1 MKLLFLSRSNS
12 RDHTAYTHRLS
23 MLQRGLKRLG
33 VETGFYYLG
42 DRTITSHTMIP
53 LYIPV
58 LTRVFRKYDAIHAG
72 GMPCAYVANI
82 CKPFHFRKVI
92 YDVHG
97 DRIREVSEESRMKNE
112 KGKLGYFP
120 LAKTLIQGMG
130 ATWFSDHY
138 VPVSK
143 PLKKLVMNRGIP
155 ENRIT
160 LIRNGVDLDI
170 FTPGKKS
177 ARGKF
182 IITYAGKF
190 QSYQA
195 IDDFIQAAT
204 MIQNSNVR
212 FRVIGFS
219 QEDNSRKEVIRNR
232 LGGRV
237 ELIDEAPKDVLVAY
251 LRESDV
257 LVIPRRRSHVTI
269 VALPTKFAEY
279 IAMGKPVIVSD
290 VDETAQFVQ
299 EYKCGLVYRNG
310 AKGLK
315 SAIVQMIECSGESLQ
330 EMGQNGRQLAE
341 KVFDWNIICY
351 QYYHLLKNKL
361 SL

>member
-1 MKLLFLSRSNS
+1 
-12 RDHTAYTHRLS
+12 

-53 LYIPV
+53 LYIPI
-58 LTRVFRKYDAIHAG
+58 LARVFRKYDVIHAG

-82 CKPFHFRKVI
+82 CKPFHFRRVI

-130 ATWFSDHY
+130 ASYLSDHY
-138 VPVSK
+138 IPVSK
-143 PLKKLVMNRGIP
+143 PLKKLVMNRGVP

-160 LIRNGVDLDI
+160 IIRNGVDLDI
-170 FTPGKKS
+170 FTPGEKM
-177 ARGKF
+177 ARRKF

-195 IDDFIQAAT
+195 IDDFIEAAAT
-204 MIQNSNVR
+204 VQNSNVR
-212 FRVIGFS
+212 FRIIGFS
-219 QEDNSRKEVIRNR
+219 LEDNSRKEAIRKR

-237 ELIDEAPKDVLVAY
+237 ELIDEAPKDILVAY

-290 VDETAQFVQ
+290 IDETAQFVQ
-299 EYKCGLVYRNG
+299 NHKCGLVYRNG
-310 AKGLK
+310 TKGLK
-315 SAIVQMIECSGESLQ
+315 NAFLQMIECSEECLQ
-330 EMGQNGRQLAE
+330 EMGENGRRLAE
-341 KVFDWNIICY
+341 KVFDWNIICH
-351 QYYHLLKNKL
+351 QYYCLLKNLL